1 MKEKLQL
8 TLQEYK
14 RIMRLLQ
21 IIIPQYTGHSRSGQ
35 ISRNVTIS

>member
-8 TLQEYK
+8 TLLIQ

-21 IIIPQYTGHSRSGQ
+21 TIIPQYTGHSRRSGQ